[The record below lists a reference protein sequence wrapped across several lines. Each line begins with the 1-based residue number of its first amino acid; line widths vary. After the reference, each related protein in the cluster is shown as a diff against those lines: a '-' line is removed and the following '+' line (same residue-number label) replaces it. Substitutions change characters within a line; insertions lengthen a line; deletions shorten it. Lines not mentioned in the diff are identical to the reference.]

1 MAGREKPFIEE
12 TSMSS
17 EDKGTQIKVGL
28 FILIGLLTVGMMV
41 IYFGRLGEGFSS
53 YYNVKV
59 EFTNASGLLRGSEIL
74 LAGAKVGRITN
85 EPVILP
91 DMRGVYVDVRILD
104 QVKIPVGSKF
114 SIGSS
119 GLLGDKYIEIS
130 LDGAGA
136 EKGFIKAGDVLKG
149 SESSGGI
156 AGMAEG
162 AGALIGDLRT
172 TVGNIN
178 AVVKK
183 LDSTIL
189 SKDELASISATMK
202 NLETATGRIADAS
215 KQFDTTMASGKATMD
230 SAKKA
235 ADELQQTLTAI
246 RKLVDQAKSGSGV
259 LGTLI
264 SNREMAN
271 NLRALVLNL
280 RKHGILW
287 YKDTNAPAQAGDN
300 AEP

>member
-1 MAGREKPFIEE
+1 
-12 TSMSS
+12 MSS

-41 IYFGRLGEGFSS
+41 VYFGRLGEGFSS

-178 AVVKK
+178 AVVQK

-215 KQFDTTMASGKATMD
+215 KQFDTTMTSGKATMD

-235 ADELQQTLTAI
+235 ADELQQTLSAI
-246 RKLVDQAKSGSGV
+246 HKLVDQAKSGSGV

-271 NLRALVLNL
+271 NLRSLVLNL

-287 YKDTNAPAQAGDN
+287 YKDTNTPAPAGDN

>member
-1 MAGREKPFIEE
+1 
-12 TSMSS
+12 MSS

-271 NLRALVLNL
+271 NLRSLVLNL

>member
-41 IYFGRLGEGFSS
+41 VYFGRLGEGFSS

-104 QVKIPVGSKF
+104 QVKIPVGSRF

-235 ADELQQTLTAI
+235 ADELQQTLSAI
-246 RKLVDQAKSGSGV
+246 HKLIDQAKSGSGV

-287 YKDTNAPAQAGDN
+287 YKDTNASAPAGDKV
-300 AEP
+300 EP

>member
-202 NLETATGRIADAS
+202 NLETATGRIAGAS

-271 NLRALVLNL
+271 NLRSLVLNL

>member
-1 MAGREKPFIEE
+1 
-12 TSMSS
+12 MSS

-178 AVVKK
+178 AVVQK

-215 KQFDTTMASGKATMD
+215 KQFDTTMTSGKATMD

-235 ADELQQTLTAI
+235 ADELQETLSAI
-246 RKLVDQAKSGSGV
+246 HKLVDQAKSGSGV

-271 NLRALVLNL
+271 NLRSLVLNL

-287 YKDTNAPAQAGDN
+287 YKDTNAPAAAGDN

>member
-1 MAGREKPFIEE
+1 
-12 TSMSS
+12 MSS
-17 EDKGTQIKVGL
+17 EDRGTQIKVGI
-28 FILIGLLTVGMMV
+28 FILIGLATVGMMV
-41 IYFGRLGEGFSS
+41 VYFGRLGEGFSS

-59 EFTNASGLLRGSEIL
+59 EFTNASGLLRGSEVL

-85 EPVILP
+85 EPTILP

-119 GLLGDKYIEIS
+119 GLLGDKYIEIA
-130 LDGAGA
+130 LDRGGV
-136 EKGFIKAGDVLKG
+136 EKGFIKSGDILKG
-149 SESSGGI
+149 SESGGGI
-156 AGMAEG
+156 AEMADG
-162 AGALIGDLRT
+162 AGELIADLRT

-215 KQFDTTMASGKATMD
+215 KQFDTTMTSGKVTMD

-235 ADELQQTLTAI
+235 ADELQHTLSAI
-246 RKLVDQAKSGSGV
+246 HKLVEQAKSGSGV

-280 RKHGILW
+280 RKHGVLW
-287 YKDTNAPAQAGDN
+287 YKDTSAPAGDES
-300 AEP
+300 EP